1 MNPLLNEYQYTLNIK
16 PEYYPDWN
24 LMNPNGI
31 QNEASV
37 ITLAAINIL
46 AVVYS
51 INIEMIQSQSLLK
64 TSIFLRRIFKDN
76 YRKILIIWIGVTIL

>member
-1 MNPLLNEYQYTLNIK
+1 MHCKKVDYKQVPLQNMNPLLNEYQYTLNIK

-24 LMNPNGI
+24 LMNPYAI

-37 ITLAAINIL
+37 IALAAINIL

-51 INIEMIQSQSLLK
+51 ITIEMI
-64 TSIFLRRIFKDN
+64 
-76 YRKILIIWIGVTIL
+76 